1 MKKILVIDQCA
12 ENRAQ
17 IKKFAYQ
24 WDSEIVAIDFVDQ
37 AVEAMCAENPPQII
51 LVDWN
56 SEELQTLDLVRQ
68 IRELKTGSATYIIVM
83 GDSNQSGQLE
93 DAFAAGAD
101 DFLIKPFDKNELRAR
116 VLEAER
122 VLSRHE
128 SVEEAINRI
137 APSTADGQ

>member
-1 MKKILVIDQCA
+1 MKKILVVDQCA

-24 WDSEIVAIDFVDQ
+24 WGTEIVAIDH
-37 AVEAMCAENPPQII
+37 AEEAADVLRGENPPQVF

-56 SEELQTLDLVRQ
+56 SEDLQTLDLVRQ
-68 IRELKTGSATYIIVM
+68 IRELTTGSASYIIVM
-83 GDSNQSGQLE
+83 GEPNQGEQLE

-101 DFLIKPFDKNELRAR
+101 DFLAKPFEKSELRAR

-128 SVEEAINRI
+128 SIEEAISRI
-137 APSTADGQ
+137 APEAN